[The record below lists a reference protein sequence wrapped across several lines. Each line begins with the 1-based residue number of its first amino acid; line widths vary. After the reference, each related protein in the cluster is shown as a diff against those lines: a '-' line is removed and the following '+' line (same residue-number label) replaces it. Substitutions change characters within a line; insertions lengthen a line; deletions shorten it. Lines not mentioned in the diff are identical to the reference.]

1 MSFYSI
7 VGFIKEYY
15 PQYFGIEKYPVS
27 ESVSVR
33 KVKEE
38 WGIFSNFASTPI
50 VIDGVVFKNSEQL
63 FQLMKFKDA
72 TPILEIYS
80 AGNPKMT
87 AKKWEKTHRRSDWGA
102 MVVDAMK
109 FCLVN
114 KYEQCEAFREGL
126 KASAGKSIVEDQSTF
141 KKKNPDAWGVKRQ
154 GELFVGPNLLG
165 RLLMQLRDTGT
176 LNYTLPADALAFVE
190 ILKENI

>member
-7 VGFIKEYY
+7 VDFRKEYY
-15 PQYFGIEKYPVS
+15 PQYFGVESYSVS
-27 ESVSVR
+27 ESVTVR

-38 WGIFSNFASTPI
+38 WGIFSNFASAPI
-50 VIDGVVFKNSEQL
+50 VIDGVVLKNSEQL
-63 FQLMKFKDA
+63 FQMMKFKDA
-72 TPILEIYS
+72 APILEIYS
-80 AGNPKMT
+80 AGNPKMK

-109 FCLVN
+109 FCLVK

-126 KASAGKSIVEDQSTF
+126 KASTGKSIVEDQSTF